1 MKAMVLRE
9 QNSIE
14 TSPLTIEEWDIPE
27 PNEKELLIKVICCAI
42 CRTDL
47 HIIEGELHAKRL
59 PIIPGHQ
66 IIGVVE
72 KTGNKCT
79 KFRIGDKVGIAW
91 LRKTCGICSFCK
103 TEKENLCEH
112 SLYTGYHEHGGY
124 AEYTLIHEDYA
135 YPLPN
140 NLDDIKTAPLLCA
153 GIIGYRA
160 WKKSEIKKGQIVAL
174 YGFGASAHI
183 ILQIAKAKGAS
194 VFVVSRKENHQKL
207 AKELG
212 ADWTD
217 NNPSKMPDL
226 PDASII
232 FAPNGNLIPTS
243 LQYLKKGGKL
253 VLAGIYMSDT
263 PSLEYEKHLF
273 YEKQII
279 SVSANTRNDGQELF
293 EEVKNIPIKT
303 HVEKTSLVYSN
314 QILQKLKNGILN
326 GSGVVVID

>member
-1 MKAMVLRE
+1 MRTMVLK
-9 QNSIE
+9 QQDSIDV
-14 TSPLTIEEWDIPE
+14 SPLTMEEWDIPE
-27 PNEKELLIKVICCAI
+27 PNEKELLVKVICCAI

-47 HIIEGELHAKRL
+47 HIIEGELSPKRL

-66 IIGVVE
+66 IVGIVE

-79 KFRIGDKVGIAW
+79 QFKQGDKVGIAW
-91 LRKTCGICSFCK
+91 LRKTCGDCSFCK
-103 TEKENLCEH
+103 TGKENLCEN

-124 AEYTLIHEDYA
+124 AEYTLINEDYA
-135 YPLPN
+135 YALPN
-140 NLDDIKTAPLLCA
+140 NIEEAKIAPLLCA

-160 WKKSEIKKGQIVAL
+160 WKKSEIKKGQTLAL

-183 ILQIAKAKGAS
+183 ILQIAKAKGAC
-194 VFVVSRKENHQKL
+194 VFVVSRNENHQKL
-207 AKELG
+207 ARELG
-212 ADWTD
+212 ADWA
-217 NNPSKMPDL
+217 NNDPSKIPEL

-232 FAPNGNLIPTS
+232 FAPNGNLIPPS

-279 SVSANTRNDGQELF
+279 SISANTRNDGQELF
-293 EEVKNIPIKT
+293 EEMKNIHIHT
-303 HVEKTSLVYSN
+303 HIEKTSLKNTN
-314 QILQKLKNGILN
+314 QILQRLKKGTLN